1 MSWTLAMT
9 APGKW
14 RSVSAG
20 EDRDAEIAAA
30 IDEVFAKADRD
41 SSAVDKHWMK
51 QRLEGALDGVSEAGA
66 RVVSVAFP
74 TQPVGGVVLPVTAT
88 VLALETSSET
98 MEDAL
103 KALAAV
109 AAGDPSAQPIPTNAG
124 LALRTHRVSDVKESF
139 DAEVEHA
146 PLEPELRREIQAAS
160 SAVPMLRAR
169 YLFPAAGARQWH
181 AVSFSA
187 TLATDEPDL
196 VTTYLELFDAFAE
209 TVTWK
214 QQS

>member
-1 MSWTLAMT
+1 MTWTLSMV

-20 EDRDAEIAAA
+20 ADRDAEIAAA
-30 IDEVFAKADRD
+30 VDEVFASADRD
-41 SSAVDKHWMK
+41 SSAADKHWMR
-51 QRLEGALDGVSEAGA
+51 QRLAGALDGVGEAGG

-74 TQPVGGVVLPVTAT
+74 TQPVGGTVLPVTAT

-109 AAGDPSAQPIPTNAG
+109 AAADPSAKPLPTSAG

-139 DAEVEHA
+139 DAEVEQA
-146 PLEPELRREIQAAS
+146 PIEPEMRREIQAAS
-160 SAVPMLRAR
+160 SAMPMLRAR
-169 YLFPAAGARQWH
+169 YLFPAAGAKQWH

-187 TLATDEPDL
+187 TLGTDEPDL

-214 QQS
+214 EQE